1 VNAAVAATAAS
12 GNTQR
17 ALKIRILDPR
27 IGKEFPLPTY
37 ATAGSAGLDLR
48 ALLEAPL
55 VLPPGKAELIPTGL
69 AIHLDDPGLAAVI
82 LPRSGLGHKHGVVLG
97 NLVGLIDSDY
107 QGQLMVSCWNRGS
120 AEFVV
125 QPGERI
131 AQMVIVPVV
140 QVRLDV
146 VEDFA
151 ASQRGAGGFGHTGTR

>member
-1 VNAAVAATAAS
+1 MNAQVSTLRAARS
-12 GNTQR
+12 
-17 ALKIRILDPR
+17 LKVRILDKR
-27 IGKEFPLPTY
+27 IGTDYPLPAY

-48 ALLEAPL
+48 AVIDAPL
-55 VLPPGKAELIPTGL
+55 VLPAGKAELIPTGL
-69 AIHLDDPGLAAVI
+69 AIHLDDPGLAAMI

-107 QGQLMVSCWNRGS
+107 QGQLMVSCWNRGG
-120 AEFVV
+120 AEFTV

-140 QVRLDV
+140 QVQLEI

-151 ASQRGAGGFGHTGTR
+151 ASQRGAGGFGHTGNR